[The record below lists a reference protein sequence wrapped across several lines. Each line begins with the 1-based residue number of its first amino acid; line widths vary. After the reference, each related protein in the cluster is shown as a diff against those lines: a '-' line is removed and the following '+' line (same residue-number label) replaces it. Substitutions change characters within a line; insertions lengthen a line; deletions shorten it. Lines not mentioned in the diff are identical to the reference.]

1 MANNT
6 SQFGSGSLFINPNG
20 YYQATNPTPF
30 RIGIL
35 QDQEVNFK
43 GENVSLFGQK
53 RLPDIVAPSNIELSI
68 KATFATKQGIVISQ
82 AFLIGTVASGV
93 KQVIDQEAHSV
104 PATTAYTVTV
114 TNSANFLVDFG
125 VQYAATTR
133 NLTRVASGPTQ
144 GQYSVSAGVYTF
156 AAADASA
163 AILISYTYTL
173 TSSGQTFAYQN
184 QAQGTGPSCQI
195 QVYEPFTNGLRG
207 WLFNTCYCKSLTN
220 PTKQKGFV
228 IQTAEFDVAD
238 TPGGNVYEYY
248 DLS

>member
-20 YYQATNPTPF
+20 FYQATNPTPF

-82 AFLIGTVASGV
+82 AFLIGTVTAGV
-93 KQVIDQEAHSV
+93 KQLIDQEAHSV
-104 PATTAYTVTV
+104 PATSTYTVTV
-114 TNSANFLVDFG
+114 SNTPPILVDYG

-133 NLTRVASGPTQ
+133 SLTRVASGPTQ
-144 GQYSVSAGVYTF
+144 GQYSVNLTTGVYTF

-163 AILISYTYTL
+163 AVLISYTYAV
-173 TSSGQTFAYQN
+173 SSTGQTFAYQN

-207 WLFNTCYCKSLTN
+207 WLFNTCYCRRAS
-220 PTKQKGFV
+220 
-228 IQTAEFDVAD
+228 
-238 TPGGNVYEYY
+238 
-248 DLS
+248 